1 MENIDTARTAKTKT
15 ILENIKHDLT
25 HAQKIIPYRSA
36 KSALEKKLISQLKAD
51 SEISIKLNFKE
62 ELRKLI
68 FSALNFNDI
77 PRSILQISIFKHYE
91 IAHLIVHEKGQP
103 IAVNYSGVID
113 SSLNATSISA
123 QEFNA
128 LFNLVKKSKNKS
140 FNQGTLEIGYIKSVG
155 NFLAKE
161 FELKGCNL
169 ICILS
174 KNSFIPS
181 DQEEIDL
188 FNDLADYLIP
198 LFNST
203 MEVRKSIIQK
213 DTIIKA
219 LELYPDDLAIT
230 KQNEILFQNQAG
242 PTSKVS
248 REIALDEQV
257 SLTITKNTNLEE
269 LSTERYHL
277 QRISLLGELLNTL
290 QHELSNPLFGI
301 NLASE
306 LLTQETTDL
315 ENLEMLH
322 EIQAYAKRSQ
332 TIIKNFSNLYNFN
345 NDEFISLSL
354 EHFLNEVITLT
365 KSETKQI
372 RKTIHWNIGTLSP
385 ATLTIKTN
393 PTWLSQIIFNL
404 IINAA
409 QALKSHYGDS
419 LRSSEIKITVNLD
432 QNQLI
437 LDVQDNGPGITED
450 HLEHIFE
457 PFYTTKK
464 SGTGLGLS
472 ICQNLARKLGTKII
486 LKTNNSLLG
495 TTFSINLPYN

>member
-1 MENIDTARTAKTKT
+1 MENADTTRTTKTKT
-15 ILENIKHDLT
+15 ILDNIKHDLT
-25 HAQKIIPYRSA
+25 HAQKVTPYRSA
-36 KSALEKKLISQLKAD
+36 KSSLEKKLISLLKAD
-51 SEISIKLNFKE
+51 SDIAIKLNFKE
-62 ELRKLI
+62 ELRKLL

-77 PRSILQISIFKHYE
+77 PRAILQISIFKHYE

-103 IAVNYSGVID
+103 IATNYSGVID
-113 SSLNATSISA
+113 TSLQACSISA
-123 QEFNA
+123 QEFNV

-140 FNQGTLEIGYIKSVG
+140 FNQGTLEISYIQSVG

-161 FELKGCNL
+161 FELKGCNI

-188 FNDLADYLIP
+188 FNDLAEYLIP
-198 LFNST
+198 LFNFT

-219 LELYPDDLAIT
+219 LELYPDHLAI
-230 KQNEILFQNQAG
+230 KKNDELIFSNQAD
-242 PTSKVS
+242 PSSKVS
-248 REIALDEQV
+248 RYIALDENN
-257 SLTITKNTNLEE
+257 SLKITKNTNSEE

-301 NLASE
+301 NLAGQ
-306 LLTQETTDL
+306 LLAQETDDL
-315 ENLEMLH
+315 ESLEMLQ

-345 NDEFISLSL
+345 EEFIELSL
-354 EHFLNEVITLT
+354 EHLLNEVITLT

-372 RKTIHWNIGTLSP
+372 KKMIQWKIGALSP
-385 ATLTIKTN
+385 ADLIIKTN

-409 QALKSHYGDS
+409 QALKSHYSD
-419 LRSSEIKITVNLD
+419 LRTSEIHITVELINHE
-432 QNQLI
+432 LI
-437 LDVQDNGPGITED
+437 LDIQDNGPGISP
-450 HLEHIFE
+450 EHVERIFE

-472 ICQNLARKLGTKII
+472 ICQNLAKKLGTKII

-495 TTFSINLPYN
+495 TTFSINLPYK

>member
-1 MENIDTARTAKTKT
+1 MENIDTTRAAKTKT
-15 ILENIKHDLT
+15 LLENIKHDLT
-25 HAQKIIPYRSA
+25 HAQKVIPYRSA
-36 KSALEKKLISQLKAD
+36 KSSLEKKLISKLLAD
-51 SEISIKLNFKE
+51 SEINLKLNFKE

-77 PRSILQISIFKHYE
+77 PRAILQISIFKHYE

-103 IAVNYSGVID
+103 IATNYSGVID
-113 SSLNATSISA
+113 TSLAATSITA
-123 QEFNA
+123 QEFNS

-140 FNQGTLEIGYIKSVG
+140 FNQGTLEIGYIQSVG

-181 DQEEIDL
+181 EQSEIDL
-188 FNDLADYLIP
+188 FNELAEYLIP
-198 LFNST
+198 LFNFT
-203 MEVRKSIIQK
+203 MEVRKSMIQK

-219 LELYPDDLAIT
+219 LELYPDYLAIT
-230 KQNEILFQNQAG
+230 KSDEVIFHNHAD
-242 PTSKVS
+242 PSSKVS
-248 REIALDEQV
+248 RDISLDEQT
-257 SLTITKNTNLEE
+257 SLTITKNTNSEE

-306 LLTQETTDL
+306 LLTQETEDL

-345 NDEFISLSL
+345 DEYIDISL

-372 RKTIHWNIGTLSP
+372 RKKIHWDMENLSP
-385 ATLTIKTN
+385 SDLVINTN

-409 QALKSHYGDS
+409 QALKAQFND
-419 LRSSEIKITVNLD
+419 LRSAEINITVRLD
-432 QNQLI
+432 NKQLI
-437 LDVQDNGPGITED
+437 LDVQDNGPGISTD
-450 HLEHIFE
+450 HVERIFE

-472 ICQNLARKLGTKII
+472 ICQNLAKKLGTKII

-495 TTFSINLPYN
+495 TTFSINLPYK